1 MLRIKSAQWGFRDK
15 RPPDFTSV
23 DVRRLHG
30 LLAEFEGW
38 AKSAK
43 EKMDELL
50 NEGRYDVTYSE
61 VQQMLGYELGQLG
74 LNV

>member
-1 MLRIKSAQWGFRDK
+1 MLQIKSAQWDFNK

-38 AKSAK
+38 SRSAK

-50 NEGRYDVTYSE
+50 DQEQYDISYQD
-61 VQQMLGYELGQLG
+61 VQQMLSYELGQLG